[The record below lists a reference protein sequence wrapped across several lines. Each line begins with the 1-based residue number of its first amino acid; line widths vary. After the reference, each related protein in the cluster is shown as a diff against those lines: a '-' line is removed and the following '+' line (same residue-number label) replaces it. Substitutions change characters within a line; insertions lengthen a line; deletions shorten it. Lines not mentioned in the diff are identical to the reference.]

1 MQPLPGDIF
10 DGYSWGDKSPFRG
23 RRTVEGLASSV
34 ALTERLEMMTREK
47 NLSRSCLVDLEDDH
61 VVWDHAANAL
71 ANLCVTLILT
81 TSIEKIVLG
90 GGIMQRNGLLKKIQR
105 QTVILL
111 NKYLELPQDM
121 SELITTSSYGNDIGL
136 IGAMVLAQRAYE
148 KVVENPSF
156 ENKQSKIS
164 PFSMG
169 VIHGLAIGVGAASIG
184 ILLARRTR

>member
-1 MQPLPGDIF
+1 M
-10 DGYSWGDKSPFRG
+10 
-23 RRTVEGLASSV
+23 
-34 ALTERLEMMTREK
+34 
-47 NLSRSCLVDLEDDH
+47 
-61 VVWDHAANAL
+61 
-71 ANLCVTLILT
+71 
-81 TSIEKIVLG
+81 LG

-121 SELITTSSYGNDIGL
+121 SELITMSSYGNDIGL

-169 VIHGLAIGVGAASIG
+169 VIHGLVIGVGAASIG